1 MINIFA
7 YADVLTITDL
17 RKVQRA
23 AWDSREEWYNIG
35 LELSIDPGTLD
46 VIKKDNAKTNDCFR
60 EMLTIWLKMVQPKPT
75 LAALAE
81 ALQSPT
87 VGFERLAEQV
97 LACTEMSLY
106 FYH

>member
-1 MINIFA
+1 MIQ
-7 YADVLTITDL
+7 D
-17 RKVQRA
+17 A

-35 LELSIDPGTLD
+35 LKLSIDPGTLD

-60 EMLTIWLKMVQPKPT
+60 KMLTTWLKKIQPKPT

-87 VGFERLAEQV
+87 VGFGHLAKQI
-97 LACTEMSLY
+97 LALK
-106 FYH
+106 